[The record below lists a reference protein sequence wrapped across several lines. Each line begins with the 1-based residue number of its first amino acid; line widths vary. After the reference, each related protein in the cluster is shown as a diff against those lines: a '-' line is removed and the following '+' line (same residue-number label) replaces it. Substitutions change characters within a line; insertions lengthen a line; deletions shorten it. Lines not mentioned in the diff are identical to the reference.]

1 MAALHSDLSADLGCG
16 RNTSIHAHASV
27 SVRIGEIRDIQPLCW
42 CPGVIVL
49 YLYFSLP
56 VVYKQPQS
64 IRPVWNILQCDF
76 CMLAEMSGM
85 DVNWGEAPHGL
96 DTSLDS

>member
-1 MAALHSDLSADLGCG
+1 MAKKRPPVTPAKTTTISVKTGDLTYQLEPRGGCG
-16 RNTSIHAHASV
+16 WSPT
-27 SVRIGEIRDIQPLCW
+27 CW

-64 IRPVWNILQCDF
+64 IRLVWNILQCDF